1 MKELVSLVCVF
12 LSMAIVWFINPYV
25 NEFIRENTSIY
36 EKYRKAAGSLQERNT
51 AHGQAV
57 EKARLNL

>member
-1 MKELVSLVCVF
+1 MKSTGKLPGVC
-12 LSMAIVWFINPYV
+12 
-25 NEFIRENTSIY
+25 R
-36 EKYRKAAGSLQERNT
+36 ERNT